1 MGGLV
6 LSARSLVA
14 YGRRHL
20 EDESLAVMREPILGI
35 QPDQWMGLAW
45 FVEDR
50 GGVRFVD
57 HGGTTNGQCALLSLV
72 PDCGLAVAM
81 LANHQHGNALIG
93 RVLDRLFEDV
103 LRVAPWRPET
113 LELSNPQLAEYA
125 GRYEM
130 PLNEVE
136 LRLED
141 GGLVLD
147 LIPKGGFPKPDSPP
161 RPAPPQA
168 RVAFHAEDAFHV
180 VEGVM
185 KNARGQFLRD
195 EDGRIQWLRFGLRI
209 HAPVS

>member
-1 MGGLV
+1 M
-6 LSARSLVA
+6 
-14 YGRRHL
+14 
-20 EDESLAVMREPILGI
+20 
-35 QPDQWMGLAW
+35 
-45 FVEDR
+45 
-50 GGVRFVD
+50 
-57 HGGTTNGQCALLSLV
+57 
-72 PDCGLAVAM
+72 
-81 LANHQHGNALIG
+81 
-93 RVLDRLFEDV
+93 

-130 PLNEVE
+130 PLT
-136 LRLED
+136 RSSC
-141 GGLVLD
+141 GWRTAALVLD

-161 RPAPPQA
+161 RPAPPPA